1 MSQLRPS
8 EASRR
13 SPIQTAQELWNRL
26 GVRAR
31 VTVLFGLG
39 ALLLSL
45 IMGIVSYVTVR
56 QFLVSDQENAA
67 KHQAFSDAALVV
79 RAGLTNAPG
88 RADACA
94 EALKTVS
101 GSNSVLYCDHQWFAT
116 LIGGKNSLPPAL
128 RAMVLSGSAGL
139 QNTLAAGSPVVAV
152 GVPVPSLQIGYFQVT
167 SLADLAHTL
176 RILSYTLVSVGFVT
190 TILGAAVGRSA
201 SARSL
206 RPVAAVS
213 RAAVAIAG
221 GRLDTRLEAGTTD
234 PDLAGLTTS
243 FNRMVDQLQERIERE
258 ARFSSDVS
266 HELRSPLTTLA
277 ASLEVLESDTDAFPP
292 RTQRALALLGADV
305 RRFQRMVADLLEI
318 SRFDTGSADLVLE
331 EVDPAELVRRAVAV
345 QAGGHSDV
353 PPPTV
358 RIGPG
363 VDGVRLAVDKRR
375 FGRVMANLLEN
386 AALYGG
392 GANTVDVSLAP
403 VGTGQPR
410 AVLVAV
416 CDGGP
421 GVPEAERAKVFER
434 FYRGQASGRRGA
446 GTGTGLGLSLVA
458 EHVRLLGGQVWVQ
471 TAPGGGACFV
481 VELPADTEAAT

>member
-1 MSQLRPS
+1 MHR
-8 EASRR
+8 
-13 SPIQTAQELWNRL
+13 AQELWSRL

-31 VTVLFGLG
+31 VTVLFGFG

-67 KHQAFSDAALVV
+67 KHQAFTDAALVV
-79 RAGLTNAPG
+79 RAGLTNAPN
-88 RADACA
+88 RANACA
-94 EALKTVS
+94 DALKTVS
-101 GSNSVLYCDHQWFAT
+101 GSNSVLYCHGQWFAT
-116 LIGGKNSLPPAL
+116 LIGGKNSLPPGL
-128 RAMVLSGSAGL
+128 RALVLSGTAGS
-139 QNTLAAGSPVVAV
+139 QNTLAGGSPVVAV
-152 GVPVPSLQIGYFQVT
+152 GVPVPSLHIGYFQVT

-176 RILSYTLVSVGFVT
+176 RILSYTLVSVGIVT

-201 SARSL
+201 SARTL

-277 ASLEVLESDTDAFPP
+277 ASLEVLESDTRSLSP
-292 RTQRALALLGADV
+292 RTQRALVLLGADV

-318 SRFDTGSADLVLE
+318 SRFDTGSADVVLE
-331 EVDPAELVRRAVAV
+331 EVNPAELVRRAVAAQV
-345 QAGGHSDV
+345 HGHPGTS
-353 PPPTV
+353 PPTV
-358 RIGPG
+358 RVQSG
-363 VDGVRLAVDKRR
+363 VDKVRLAVDKRR

-386 AALYGG
+386 ADLYGG
-392 GANTVDVSLAP
+392 GADAVEVSLVLDPAGRP
-403 VGTGQPR
+403 S
-410 AVLVAV
+410 AVQVAV
-416 CDGGP
+416 SDHGP

-434 FYRGQASGRRGA
+434 FYRGQVAGRRGA

-458 EHVRLLGGQVWVQ
+458 EHVRLLGGRAWVD
-471 TAPGGGACFV
+471 TTPGGGASFV
-481 VELPADTEAAT
+481 VELPLHTSAAP